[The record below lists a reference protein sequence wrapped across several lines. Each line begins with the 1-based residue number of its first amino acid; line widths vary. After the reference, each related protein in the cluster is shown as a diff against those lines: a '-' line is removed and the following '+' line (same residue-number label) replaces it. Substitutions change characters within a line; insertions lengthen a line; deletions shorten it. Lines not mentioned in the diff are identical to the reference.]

1 MIDLLELLF
10 LLVLV
15 IIGAPV
21 FIISG
26 VMIISN
32 ILEYKDSDNEFKYH
46 QHK

>member
-15 IIGAPV
+15 IIGTPV

-26 VMIISN
+26 VMIISH
-32 ILEYKDSDNEFKYH
+32 ILEYKNSDNELEYH